1 MIWYMYILQNDYYSK
16 INIHNLTCTIFF
28 LVMRTFKIYSLVVF
42 VQLPSRVRL
51 FVTPRT
57 AAHQA
62 SLSLTISRSLPKFMS
77 IASMMPSIHLILWR
91 PLILLPSILPNI
103 RDFSTEAAGPPISRA
118 HPYPHTQ
125 SNTATCWS
133 SARKTPF
140 PLAGDF

>member
-42 VQLPSRVRL
+42 VQLPSRVWL

-62 SLSLTISRSLPKFMS
+62 SLSLTVSWSLPKFMF
-77 IASMMPSIHLILWR
+77 IA
-91 PLILLPSILPNI
+91 
-103 RDFSTEAAGPPISRA
+103 
-118 HPYPHTQ
+118 
-125 SNTATCWS
+125 
-133 SARKTPF
+133 
-140 PLAGDF
+140 